1 MATKKLQ
8 IIDSLIKQAENAD
21 TLDGKHADEFATAS
35 DVETLK
41 SQVGDET
48 VSVQIENA
56 FSSRIY
62 VQSDTPVD
70 AAVGAIWV
78 DTAGI
83 SITNAEEVEF

>member
-8 IIDSLIKQAENAD
+8 IIDSIIKQAENAD

-48 VSVQIENA
+48 VSAQIANA

-62 VQSDTPVD
+62 VQSDIPAD
-70 AAVGAIWV
+70 AAVGALWV
-78 DTAGI
+78 DTTAT
-83 SITNAEEVEF
+83 STTNAEGVEF